1 MMKTKTQLWYV
12 MAGLVMV
19 SLFFLMSPWTTTKVI
34 LGVAPL
40 LFLLMIG
47 ITVYRARKKQA
58 DTDLEDESR
67 K

>member
-47 ITVYRARKKQA
+47 ITVYRARKKQT

>member
-1 MMKTKTQLWYV
+1 MP
-12 MAGLVMV
+12 
-19 SLFFLMSPWTTTKVI
+19 PWTITKVI

-40 LFLLMIG
+40 LFLLLIG

-58 DTDLEDESR
+58 GADLEDESR

>member
-19 SLFFLMSPWTTTKVI
+19 SLFFLMPPWTTTKVI

-58 DTDLEDESR
+58 GTDPEDESR

>member
-19 SLFFLMSPWTTTKVI
+19 SLFFLMPPWTTAKVI

-58 DTDLEDESR
+58 GADLEDESR

>member
-47 ITVYRARKKQA
+47 ITVHRARKKQA
-58 DTDLEDESR
+58 GTDPEDESR

>member
-1 MMKTKTQLWYV
+1 MMKMKTQLWYV

-19 SLFFLMSPWTTTKVI
+19 SLFFLMPSWTTTKVI

-47 ITVYRARKKQA
+47 ITVYRGRKKQA

>member
-47 ITVYRARKKQA
+47 ITVYRAGKKQA

>member
-47 ITVYRARKKQA
+47 ITVYRGRKKQA

>member
-1 MMKTKTQLWYV
+1 MMKTMTQLWYV

-47 ITVYRARKKQA
+47 ITVYRARKKQP

>member
-1 MMKTKTQLWYV
+1 MMKTKTQLGYV
-12 MAGLVMV
+12 MAGLVLV
-19 SLFFLMSPWTTTKVI
+19 SLFFLMPPWTITKVI

-58 DTDLEDESR
+58 DADLEDESR

>member
-1 MMKTKTQLWYV
+1 MMKTMTQLWYV
-12 MAGLVMV
+12 MAGLVMG

-47 ITVYRARKKQA
+47 ITVYRGRKKQA

>member
-34 LGVAPL
+34 LGVATL

-47 ITVYRARKKQA
+47 ITVYRGRKKQA